1 MGNNV
6 LSGQKLRVRA
16 TGLRQCLDER
26 GIKYS
31 FVARKIGLWP
41 SGMTGLLQGTR
52 TINKAQADQ
61 VCELVGVPFF
71 VAFEIAD
78 AHLEAS

>member
-1 MGNNV
+1 MRDNV
-6 LSGQKLRVRA
+6 LSPGKQRVRA

-52 TINKAQADQ
+52 TISKDQAEQ

-71 VAFEIAD
+71 VAFAISDGESQA
-78 AHLEAS
+78 A

>member
-1 MGNNV
+1 MSNNV
-6 LSGQKLRVRA
+6 LSGDKQRVRA

-41 SGMTGLLQGTR
+41 SGMTALLQGSR
-52 TINKAQADQ
+52 TISKTQADV

-71 VAFEIAD
+71 VAFSIAD
-78 AHLEAS
+78 AQSEAA

>member
-6 LSGQKLRVRA
+6 LPDKKQRVRA

-31 FVARKIGLWP
+31 FVGRRIGLWP
-41 SGMTGLLQGTR
+41 SGMTALLQGTR
-52 TINKAQADQ
+52 TISKSQAEQ

-71 VAFEIAD
+71 LAFAID
-78 AHLEAS
+78 QDMDTTP